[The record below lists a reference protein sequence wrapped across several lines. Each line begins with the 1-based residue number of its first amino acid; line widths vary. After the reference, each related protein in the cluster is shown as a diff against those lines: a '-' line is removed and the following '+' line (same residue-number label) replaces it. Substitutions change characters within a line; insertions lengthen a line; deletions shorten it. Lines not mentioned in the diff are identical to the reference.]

1 MTAIL
6 IARFLL
12 DLQTAERQALCM
24 NSSALGASHGGAS
37 QSDSLVFERV
47 MGSLTSSIGDLSGD
61 RDGGFGDE
69 EQVGLEEETDQSSVS
84 G

>member
-1 MTAIL
+1 
-6 IARFLL
+6 
-12 DLQTAERQALCM
+12 
-24 NSSALGASHGGAS
+24 
-37 QSDSLVFERV
+37 

>member
-47 MGSLTSSIGDLSGD
+47 MGSLTSSIGDLGG
-61 RDGGFGDE
+61 DGGFGDE

>member
-12 DLQTAERQALCM
+12 DLQTAERQALCI
-24 NSSALGASHGGAS
+24 NSSALGASDGGAS

-61 RDGGFGDE
+61 RGFGDE